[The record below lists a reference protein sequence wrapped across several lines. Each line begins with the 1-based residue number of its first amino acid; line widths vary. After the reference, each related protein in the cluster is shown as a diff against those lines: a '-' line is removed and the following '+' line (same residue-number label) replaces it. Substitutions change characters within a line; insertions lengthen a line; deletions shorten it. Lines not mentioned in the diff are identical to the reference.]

1 VRTDLTITPETRR
14 MRAEAEANRR
24 LDAVRG
30 EWMARGMEPPTLGG
44 IPVSVELAR
53 LMGLLTETNDGNG

>member
-1 VRTDLTITPETRR
+1 

-24 LDAVRG
+24 LDDVRG
-30 EWMARGMEPPTLGG
+30 EWLARGMAPPTLGG

-53 LMGLLTETNDGNG
+53 LMGLLRD